1 MPVEIPAIP
10 AQGSHQ
16 FEARV
21 PGTAA
26 RGWRYRLN

>member
-1 MPVEIPAIP
+1 VEIPVVP
-10 AQGSHQ
+10 AQGTHQ

-21 PGTAA
+21 AGTAA